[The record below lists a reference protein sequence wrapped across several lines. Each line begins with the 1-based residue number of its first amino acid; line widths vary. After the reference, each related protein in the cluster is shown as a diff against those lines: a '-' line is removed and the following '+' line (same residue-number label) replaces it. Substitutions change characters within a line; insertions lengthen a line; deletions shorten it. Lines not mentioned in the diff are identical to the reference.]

1 MLISGTQ
8 ITGYPRTHE
17 RARESSLCT
26 TLFFVCAQRVEH
38 DVFVSVASLLRAPGG
53 AVRLDSGYDILPGEV
68 LTIVVFLVLAFYRR
82 FVYAKRTEVPSVSA
96 P

>member
-1 MLISGTQ
+1 
-8 ITGYPRTHE
+8 
-17 RARESSLCT
+17 
-26 TLFFVCAQRVEH
+26 
-38 DVFVSVASLLRAPGG
+38 LLRAPGG
-53 AVRLDSGYDILPGEV
+53 AVRLDSGYDILLGEV